1 MSETWIKITL
11 FLDDNG
17 KEDWKVESSRAV
29 PPLIIAK
36 VFEELAKQI
45 RDKNPKHYE
54 EIIRGD

>member
-45 RDKNPKHYE
+45 RDKNWYL
-54 EIIRGD
+54 I